1 MTVVTFHYQGRTADG
16 EVFYDSRKGEPFEL
30 TLGTHMVMPKLEEG
44 LAGLA
49 AGDRR
54 SIPVGMAYGERDEG
68 AVQTRIL
75 KETIEDGE
83 HLEEGMEVM
92 WTSPRNPHK
101 PIPAKI
107 VRADDRSFD
116 IDFNHPL
123 AGEEIVY
130 DVEVL
135 SVS

>member
-1 MTVVTFHYQGRTADG
+1 MTVITFHYIGKTSDG
-16 EVFYDSRKGEPFEL
+16 TVFFDSHKGEPFEL
-30 TLGTHMVMPKLEEG
+30 ELGTHMVMPKLEEG
-44 LAGLA
+44 LRDLKP
-49 AGDRR
+49 GDTA
-54 SIPVGMAYGERDEG
+54 SIPVGMAYGEYDDD

-75 KETIEDGE
+75 KESIENGE
-83 HLEEGMEVM
+83 ALTEGMEVM

-101 PIPAKI
+101 PIPAVI

-123 AGEEIVY
+123 AGKDITY

-135 SVS
+135 DVR